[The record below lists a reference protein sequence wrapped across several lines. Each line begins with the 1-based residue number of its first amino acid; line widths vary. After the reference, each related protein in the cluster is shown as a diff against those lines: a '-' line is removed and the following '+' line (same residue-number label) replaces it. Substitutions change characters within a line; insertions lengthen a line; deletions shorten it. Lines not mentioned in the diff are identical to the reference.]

1 MKLSVIIP
9 VYNEEMTIGEL
20 LERVLEVDLGNG
32 VELEIVIANDGSTDD
47 SASIIQE
54 KVNVWPNIIKV
65 FSSPINLGKGAA
77 VRSGID
83 RATGDFLL
91 IQDADL
97 ELNPAEYRSLLEPI
111 LAGQSKIVYGSR
123 FLNGSQQAGIPRRTR
138 LANKLLTMLT
148 NLLFMSDLTDME
160 TAYKLFSRDT
170 VEGSKLSSNRF
181 DFEPEITGHFL
192 NSIVVNF
199 MKGVQSSGNSLF
211 SEKQA
216 ENIVNRFASVEEVM
230 NHEDKRLNQR
240 LTLLAT
246 DFTNGFEGKG
256 MTFNV

>member
-20 LERVLEVDLGNG
+20 LDRVLDVDLGNG
-32 VELEIVIANDGSTDD
+32 IELEIVIANDGSTDD

-54 KVNVWPNIIKV
+54 KLSVWPNIIKV
-65 FSSPINLGKGAA
+65 FSSPVNLGKGAA

-83 RATGDFLL
+83 RATGDLLL

-97 ELNPAEYRSLLEPI
+97 ELNPAEYCSLLEPI
-111 LAGQSKIVYGSR
+111 LAGQTKIVYGSR
-123 FLNGSQQAGIPRRTR
+123 FLNGYQVGIPRRTR
-138 LANKLLTMLT
+138 LANRLLTMLT

-170 VEGSKLSSNRF
+170 VDGSKLSSNRF

-192 NSIVVNF
+192 KSGFKITEVPITYSPRRVNEG
-199 MKGVQSSGNSLF
+199 KKISW
-211 SEKQA
+211 
-216 ENIVNRFASVEEVM
+216 I
-230 NHEDKRLNQR
+230 D
-240 LTLLAT
+240 
-246 DFTNGFEGKG
+246 GFEAVYTLFKVR
-256 MTFNV
+256 FFV